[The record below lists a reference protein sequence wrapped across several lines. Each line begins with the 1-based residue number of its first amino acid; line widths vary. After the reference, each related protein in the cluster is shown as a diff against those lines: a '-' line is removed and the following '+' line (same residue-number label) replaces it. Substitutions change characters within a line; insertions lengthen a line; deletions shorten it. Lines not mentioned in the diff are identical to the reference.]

1 VVPGRCRGGAEVR
14 SRLVRGLGLNP
25 VLKPI
30 LEAGLAGEKPP
41 ASLFDPVSYRYYL
54 RYVKPKIARVINGSG
69 GGGLVVYASPSYI
82 LYSAGLNIGDGLR
95 YYHYAIGVDSD
106 GKAFVNRVNEPPS
119 WYDSEFPVSG
129 SATVRTTSDEHMRL
143 ALGYDVDLG
152 DREEAVIGGVG
163 RPTRYRI
170 QGDIVLRVEPPTAT
184 INYVSYREV
193 VAHIRLLLL
202 DVVNRVLLD
211 RGFSTVADREAVML
225 WGLAP
230 RRRADLY
237 ARAILEEL
245 ARGLGELLGDVRVN
259 RNMNMIDV
267 NGGDFEGYIVWVRE
281 ARASPD
287 SQSRITIIVIRGPGE
302 NRLEEEIRR
311 RALEALNNTAP
322 VNMEFNIG
330 NHYVKLHSVKPL
342 SFRLKP
348 ARQPLTLNE
357 NTITVV
363 NPLAFITA
371 PPSLIELYHREHGV
385 KTVEVKDT
393 YVISF
398 GHVNT
403 HPDYEAERNRII
415 AENLIKQEP

>member
-1 VVPGRCRGGAEVR
+1 VLSVR
-14 SRLVRGLGLNP
+14 VVRGLGLNP
-25 VLKPI
+25 VLKQV
-30 LEAGLAGEKPP
+30 LEASLAGRKPP
-41 ASLFDPVSYRYYL
+41 ASLFDPVGYRYYL
-54 RYVKPKIARVINGSG
+54 RYVKPKIARAVGDSG
-69 GGGLVVYASPSYI
+69 GDGLVVYASPSYI
-82 LYSAGLNIGDGLR
+82 LYSVGLNIGGELR
-95 YYHYAIGVDSD
+95 YYHYVLGVDSD
-106 GKAFVNRVNEPPS
+106 GKVFVNRVNEPPS
-119 WYDSEFPVSG
+119 WYDREFPIAG
-129 SATVRTTSDEHMRL
+129 LAVRTTSDEHMRL

-152 DREEAVIGGVG
+152 DREEAVIGGVS
-163 RPTRYRI
+163 RPARYRI

-184 INYVSYREV
+184 MNYVSYREV
-193 VAHIRLLLL
+193 VEHIRLLLL

-230 RRRADLY
+230 RRRAHLY

-267 NGGDFEGYIVWVRE
+267 NGGGFEGYIVWVRA

-322 VNMEFNIG
+322 VNTEFNIG

-363 NPLAFITA
+363 NPLAFITT
-371 PPSLIELYHREHGV
+371 PPTTIELYHREHGV
-385 KTVEVKDT
+385 KTVKVEDT
-393 YVISF
+393 CIISF

-415 AENLIKQEP
+415 AENLLKQGL

>member
-1 VVPGRCRGGAEVR
+1 
-14 SRLVRGLGLNP
+14 LNP
-25 VLKPI
+25 VLKPV

-41 ASLFDPVSYRYYL
+41 AGLFDPVSYRYYL
-54 RYVKPKIARVINGSG
+54 RYVKPKIARAAGGSG
-69 GGGLVVYASPSYI
+69 GGGLAVYASPSYI
-82 LYSAGLNIGDGLR
+82 LYSAGLNIGGGLR
-95 YYHYAIGVDSD
+95 YYHYVLGVDSD
-106 GKAFVNRVNEPPS
+106 GKVFVNRVNEPPS
-119 WYDSEFPVSG
+119 WYDREFPVAG
-129 SATVRTTSDEHMRL
+129 SAAVRTTSDEHVRW

-152 DREEAVIGGVG
+152 DREEAAIGGVG
-163 RPTRYRI
+163 RPTRYRV

-184 INYVSYREV
+184 INYVNYRGV
-193 VAHIRLLLL
+193 VEHIRLLLL
-202 DVVNRVLLD
+202 DVINRVLLD
-211 RGFSTVADREAVML
+211 RGFSTAADREAVML

-245 ARGLGELLGDVRVN
+245 ARGLGELLGDARVN
-259 RNMNMIDV
+259 QRTHMIDV
-267 NGGDFEGYIVWVRE
+267 NGGGFEGYIIWVRE

-287 SQSRITIIVIRGPGE
+287 SRSHITIAVIRGPGE

-311 RALEALNNTAP
+311 GALEALNNTAP

-330 NHYVKLHSVKPL
+330 NHYVKLCNVKPL

-363 NPLAFITA
+363 NPLAFIST
-371 PPSLIELYHREHGV
+371 PSTTIELYHREHGV
-385 KTVEVKDT
+385 KTVEVKDA

-403 HPDYEAERNRII
+403 HPDYEAERNRVI
-415 AENLIKQEP
+415 AENLLKQGP

>member
-1 VVPGRCRGGAEVR
+1 VEPGGGAGVLPE
-14 SRLVRGLGLNP
+14 LVRGLSLNP
-25 VLKPI
+25 VLKPV
-30 LEAGLAGEKPP
+30 LEASLAGRKPP
-41 ASLFDPVSYRYYL
+41 AGLFDPVSYHYYL
-54 RYVKPKIARVINGSG
+54 RYVKPKIVRAMGGPG
-69 GGGLVVYASPSYI
+69 GGELMIHVSPSYI
-82 LYSAGLNIGDGLR
+82 LYSAGLRIRGGRR
-95 YYHYAIGVDSD
+95 YYHYILGVDSD
-106 GKAFVNRVNEPPS
+106 GKVFVNRVNGPPL
-119 WYDSEFPVSG
+119 WYDCELPVNG
-129 SATVRTTSDEHMRL
+129 LATVRTTSDEQMRW

-152 DREEAVIGGVG
+152 DREEAAIGGVDG
-163 RPTRYRI
+163 LARYRI
-170 QGDIVLRVEPPTAT
+170 QGDIVLRVEPPTAM

-202 DVVNRVLLD
+202 DVVNRILLD
-211 RGFSTVADREAVML
+211 RGFSTVADREAVIL

-230 RRRADLY
+230 RRRARLY

-259 RNMNMIDV
+259 WGANMIDV
-267 NGGDFEGYIVWVRE
+267 NGGGFEGYIVWVRE

-287 SQSRITIIVIRGPGE
+287 NSSRITITVIRGSGE

-311 RALEALNNTAP
+311 GVLEALNNTVP

-330 NHYVKLHSVKPL
+330 NHYVKLHNVKPL

-363 NPLAFITA
+363 NPLTFIST
-371 PPSLIELYHREHGV
+371 PSTTIELVHREHGV

-393 YVISF
+393 HIISF

-403 HPDYEAERNRII
+403 HPDYEAERNRVI
-415 AENLIKQEP
+415 AENLLKQGS